1 MHVPEKIEPGN
12 LADYLEI
19 MSKSVFQ
26 SGISWRVV
34 ESKWP
39 GVREAMRGFDP
50 QTVAAFADPELDDLA
65 QDSRMI
71 RHRRKLSA
79 ISANARKDAGPGSRA
94 RHIPG
99 LPALPR
105 QLRRYPAGHSQGVQV
120 HGRLRDLP
128 LPLHRWRRGPTLR
141 GVVRHPR
148 AQGALG

>member
-1 MHVPEKIEPGN
+1 MHVPEKVEPSG

-50 QTVAAFADPELDDLA
+50 NTIAGLSDPELDELA

-71 RHRRKLSA
+71 RHRRKLTA
-79 ISANARKDAGPGSRA
+79 ITANAQRMLELEAEHGGFQAYLRSHGSFE
-94 RHIPG
+94 
-99 LPALPR
+99 
-105 QLRRYPAGHSQGVQV
+105 
-120 HGRLRDLP
+120 
-128 LPLHRWRRGPTLR
+128 
-141 GVVRHPR
+141 
-148 AQGALG
+148 GALQAIRQDFKYMGDSGTYHFLWTVGEEVPPYEEWCATHERKRR

>member
-1 MHVPEKIEPGN
+1 MHVPEQITPTG

-34 ESKWP
+34 DSKWP

-50 QTVAAFADPELDDLA
+50 QIIATLAEPELDELA

-79 ISANARKDAGPGSRA
+79 ISANARKMLDLESQHGSFQ
-94 RHIPG
+94 G
-99 LPALPR
+99 Y
-105 QLRRYPAGHSQGVQV
+105 LRS
-120 HGRLRDLP
+120 HGSFENTLQAIRKDFKYMGDSGTYHFLWTVGEEVPPYEEWCATHERK
-128 LPLHRWRRGPTLR
+128 RR
-141 GVVRHPR
+141 
-148 AQGALG
+148 

>member
-50 QTVAAFADPELDDLA
+50 ETVAALADPELDDLA

-79 ISANARKDAGPGSRA
+79 ISANARKMLDLEAEHGTFRDYLRSHGSFDATLQSIRKEFKYMGDSGTYHFLYTVGEEVPPYEEWCATHERK
-94 RHIPG
+94 
-99 LPALPR
+99 
-105 QLRRYPAGHSQGVQV
+105 
-120 HGRLRDLP
+120 GR
-128 LPLHRWRRGPTLR
+128 
-141 GVVRHPR
+141 
-148 AQGALG
+148 

>member
-1 MHVPEKIEPGN
+1 MNVPEKIEPGG

-50 QTVAAFADPELDDLA
+50 ETIATLGDPELDELA

-79 ISANARKDAGPGSRA
+79 ITANARRMLELEEAHGGFQA
-94 RHIPG
+94 Y
-99 LPALPR
+99 
-105 QLRRYPAGHSQGVQV
+105 LRS
-120 HGRLRDLP
+120 HG
-128 LPLHRWRRGPTLR
+128 GFE
-141 GVVRHPR
+141 
-148 AQGALG
+148 GALLAIRKDFKYMGDSGTYHFLWTVGEEVPPYEEWCATHERKRR

>member
-1 MHVPEKIEPGN
+1 MHVPEQVTPSK

-39 GVREAMRGFDP
+39 GVREAMWEFDP
-50 QTVAAFADPELDDLA
+50 QTIATLGEPELDELA

-79 ISANARKDAGPGSRA
+79 ISVNAQRMLELEDEYGSFQGYLRSHGSFEATLQSIRKEFKYMGDSGTYHFLWTVSEEVPLYEEWCATHERK
-94 RHIPG
+94 
-99 LPALPR
+99 
-105 QLRRYPAGHSQGVQV
+105 RR
-120 HGRLRDLP
+120 
-128 LPLHRWRRGPTLR
+128 
-141 GVVRHPR
+141 
-148 AQGALG
+148 

>member
-1 MHVPEKIEPGN
+1 MHVPERIEPSG

-39 GVREAMRGFDP
+39 GVREAMREFDP
-50 QTVAAFADPELDDLA
+50 QTIATLGEPELDELA

-79 ISANARKDAGPGSRA
+79 ITANARRMLDLEDEHGSFQ
-94 RHIPG
+94 G
-99 LPALPR
+99 Y
-105 QLRRYPAGHSQGVQV
+105 LRS
-120 HGRLRDLP
+120 HGSFEA
-128 LPLHRWRRGPTLR
+128 TLR
-141 GVVRHPR
+141 AIRKDFKYMGDSGTYHFLYTVGEEVPPYEVWCATHERKR
-148 AQGALG
+148 R

>member
-1 MHVPEKIEPGN
+1 MHVPEKIEPAG

-50 QTVAAFADPELDDLA
+50 QAIATLSDPELDDLA

-79 ISANARKDAGPGSRA
+79 ISANARRMLDLEDEHGTFQAYLRSHGNFEAVLQAIRKDFKYMGDSGPYHFLYSVGEDVPSYEEWCATHERK
-94 RHIPG
+94 
-99 LPALPR
+99 
-105 QLRRYPAGHSQGVQV
+105 RR
-120 HGRLRDLP
+120 
-128 LPLHRWRRGPTLR
+128 
-141 GVVRHPR
+141 
-148 AQGALG
+148 

>member
-1 MHVPEKIEPGN
+1 MHVPEKIEPGS

-50 QTVAAFADPELDDLA
+50 QAIAALADPELDDLA

-79 ISANARKDAGPGSRA
+79 ISANAQRMLDLEAEHGTFQSYLRSHGSFESTLQSIRKEFKYMGDSGTYHFLYTVGEEVPPYEEWCATHERK
-94 RHIPG
+94 
-99 LPALPR
+99 
-105 QLRRYPAGHSQGVQV
+105 RR
-120 HGRLRDLP
+120 
-128 LPLHRWRRGPTLR
+128 
-141 GVVRHPR
+141 
-148 AQGALG
+148 

>member
-1 MHVPEKIEPGN
+1 MHVPEQVTPAR

-39 GVREAMRGFDP
+39 GVREAMREFDP
-50 QTVAAFADPELDDLA
+50 QTVAMLGEPELDELA

-79 ISANARKDAGPGSRA
+79 ISANAQRILELEEEHGSFQAYLRSHGSFEATLQSIRKEFKYMGDSGTYHFLWTVGEEVPSYEEWCATHERK
-94 RHIPG
+94 
-99 LPALPR
+99 
-105 QLRRYPAGHSQGVQV
+105 RR
-120 HGRLRDLP
+120 
-128 LPLHRWRRGPTLR
+128 
-141 GVVRHPR
+141 
-148 AQGALG
+148 

>member
-19 MSKSVFQ
+19 MSKLVFQ

-50 QTVAAFADPELDDLA
+50 QTVAALADPELDDLA

-79 ISANARKDAGPGSRA
+79 ISANARKMLDLEAEHGTFRDY
-94 RHIPG
+94 
-99 LPALPR
+99 
-105 QLRRYPAGHSQGVQV
+105 LRSQGSFDATLQSIRKEFKYMGDSGTYHFLYTVGEEV
-120 HGRLRDLP
+120 PPYEEWCATHERK
-128 LPLHRWRRGPTLR
+128 RR
-141 GVVRHPR
+141 
-148 AQGALG
+148 

>member
-50 QTVAAFADPELDDLA
+50 QTVAALADPELDDLA

-79 ISANARKDAGPGSRA
+79 ISANARKMLDLEAEYGTFRDYLRSHGSFDATLQSIRKEFKYMGDSGTYHFLYTVGEEVPPYEEWCATHERK
-94 RHIPG
+94 
-99 LPALPR
+99 
-105 QLRRYPAGHSQGVQV
+105 
-120 HGRLRDLP
+120 GR
-128 LPLHRWRRGPTLR
+128 
-141 GVVRHPR
+141 
-148 AQGALG
+148 

>member
-1 MHVPEKIEPGN
+1 MHVPEKIEPSG

-39 GVREAMRGFDP
+39 GVREAMREFDP
-50 QTVAAFADPELDDLA
+50 KTIATLSDPELDDLA

-79 ISANARKDAGPGSRA
+79 ITANARRMLELEDEHGSFQCYLRSRGGFEATLQAIRKDFKYMGDSGTYHFLWTVGEEVPPYEEWCATHERK
-94 RHIPG
+94 
-99 LPALPR
+99 
-105 QLRRYPAGHSQGVQV
+105 RR
-120 HGRLRDLP
+120 
-128 LPLHRWRRGPTLR
+128 
-141 GVVRHPR
+141 
-148 AQGALG
+148 

>member
-1 MHVPEKIEPGN
+1 MHVPEQVTPAR

-39 GVREAMRGFDP
+39 GVREAMREFDP
-50 QTVAAFADPELDDLA
+50 QTIAMLGEPELDELA

-79 ISANARKDAGPGSRA
+79 ISANAQRILELEEEHGSFEATLQSIRKEFKYMGDSGTYHFLWTVSEEVPPYEEWCATHERK
-94 RHIPG
+94 
-99 LPALPR
+99 
-105 QLRRYPAGHSQGVQV
+105 RR
-120 HGRLRDLP
+120 
-128 LPLHRWRRGPTLR
+128 
-141 GVVRHPR
+141 
-148 AQGALG
+148 

>member
-1 MHVPEKIEPGN
+1 MHLSEQVTPAR

-39 GVREAMRGFDP
+39 GVREAMREFDP
-50 QTVAAFADPELDDLA
+50 QTVAMLGEPELDELA

-79 ISANARKDAGPGSRA
+79 ISANAQRILELEEEHGSFEATLQSIRKEFKYMGDSGTYHFLWTVSEEVPPYEEWCATHERK
-94 RHIPG
+94 
-99 LPALPR
+99 
-105 QLRRYPAGHSQGVQV
+105 RR
-120 HGRLRDLP
+120 
-128 LPLHRWRRGPTLR
+128 
-141 GVVRHPR
+141 
-148 AQGALG
+148 